1 MSLRALALQKAS
13 WYNGFILRGGVRVRI
28 IRLTNEQFEQGYKDG
43 SLGIYYIEPVSK
55 FRFRAY
61 SETGKAYKGSTIGGK
76 VLMIPD
82 DGTPMI
88 GE

>member
-1 MSLRALALQKAS
+1 MSLSALALLGAS

-28 IRLTNEQFEQGYKDG
+28 IRMSNEQFNQGYKDG

-61 SETGKAYKGSTIGGK
+61 SETGNVYKGSTIGGK

-82 DGTPMI
+82 DGIPMI

>member
-1 MSLRALALQKAS
+1 MQ
-13 WYNGFILRGGVRVRI
+13 I
-28 IRLTNEQFEQGYKDG
+28 IRLTNAQFEQGYKDG

-61 SETGKAYKGSTIGGK
+61 SEMGKVYKGSTIGGK

-82 DGTPMI
+82 DGIPMI